1 MSDAKPVPD
10 WVEMEGRL
18 VWSEGW
24 EANRGTPFSPG
35 MEDALRELARQ
46 HLDDIY
52 RYNSDPKRVGPE
64 KVPAMA
70 WVLVNR
76 LLAPK

>member
-1 MSDAKPVPD
+1 
-10 WVEMEGRL
+10 
-18 VWSEGW
+18 
-24 EANRGTPFSPG
+24 